1 MSKRVFTFDGLVN
14 AEINSIEAVAGVL
27 GWFLAIGAG
36 NQTDEEF
43 EEKIDLVFHCWLP
56 ILNNNFLL
64 YETFKEMIDRGEDAP
79 MDTFDDGR
87 PFLDY
92 KSIPKTEFTLT
103 RSDLINIQTEVANNL
118 DPDTNLMFFEQAA
131 SRVESIGLGLVT
143 IAIANGIADAGDGID
158 ENENAMLERMFAIY
172 GTERGNEEILQ
183 SDVWMMMELNGVMDE
198 EGSIENGKMGEAS
211 RAFYR
216 EHYDDL
222 DEIENLQEYNEKISE
237 IWSDYNAK
245 TSGGGACFIATATLG
260 ENDYRLSYL
269 RNFRDEYLLKRDS
282 GVTFVKFYYK
292 IGPSLSKIL
301 MKHKLLNFLVRNLFI
316 VPISYLVKKAGYR

>member
-183 SDVWMMMELNGVMDE
+183 SDVWMMMEMNCQWVR
-198 EGSIENGKMGEAS
+198 SAPC
-211 RAFYR
+211 
-216 EHYDDL
+216 
-222 DEIENLQEYNEKISE
+222 IS
-237 IWSDYNAK
+237 A
-245 TSGGGACFIATATLG
+245 ATAAPNSSITMSR
-260 ENDYRLSYL
+260 EKRLTPSM
-269 RNFRDEYLLKRDS
+269 S
-282 GVTFVKFYYK
+282 G
-292 IGPSLSKIL
+292 
-301 MKHKLLNFLVRNLFI
+301 
-316 VPISYLVKKAGYR
+316 AGRLQAMWATWTRINSST